1 MTSTLNSA
9 RSLTQLLHSLHL
21 TNQLNV
27 SAWLASIGCE
37 QVAMRVVANASHLTA
52 VTALAGCYCG
62 LKLIALPTTA
72 VCICANV
79 CWLTVGLASV

>member
-1 MTSTLNSA
+1 MTNTLNSPG
-9 RSLTQLLHSLHL
+9 SLAQFLHKLHL

-37 QVAMRVVANASHLTA
+37 QVAMRLVANASHLTA
-52 VTALAGCYCG
+52 VTAIAGCYCG
-62 LKLIALPTTA
+62 LKLMALPTTA